1 MPNGNINS
9 DALDSLFDPKG
20 NVVLEQF
27 EDSAY
32 GTTAVLLRPE
42 SAAYR
47 AQTGLGDPYVVAYG
61 YDKETGEW
69 SHGYY
74 TSNLSYALDRANP
87 EILEKATIKWQRED
101 FEAALEEKGDVL
113 IAVLCAVD
121 NDSLPLLTAIKPDGK
136 GIYHLQTIET
146 NFILS
151 VYGKNEFELYFK
163 QRITPEKIVYYN
175 EKQGQK
181 LERLVG
187 IQFPDY
193 YSSIAPNTIIKL
205 PCCINN
211 PKTPVQNGLS
221 VHLESTADKK
231 ENWNI
236 TDELDKLGKLD
247 KQATVEHA
255 EELPFDIG
263 DSGDDNR

>member
-74 TSNLSYALDRANP
+74 TSDLSYAFDRANP
-87 EILEKATIKWQRED
+87 EILEEATIKWQRED
-101 FEAALEEKGDVL
+101 FEAALEEGGFKQSKKNLNALINKCFGMKGWKEVATQHGNEAISD
-113 IAVLCAVD
+113 A
-121 NDSLPLLTAIKPDGK
+121 LLYGNLELERNPKLAIDGK
-136 GIYHLQTIET
+136 AVVDYAMSNSKEKPGLDSSQEPKEYGIDQLMADLSNEAPET
-146 NFILS
+146 
-151 VYGKNEFELYFK
+151 GE
-163 QRITPEKIVYYN
+163 
-175 EKQGQK
+175 
-181 LERLVG
+181 
-187 IQFPDY
+187 D
-193 YSSIAPNTIIKL
+193 
-205 PCCINN
+205 N
-211 PKTPVQNGLS
+211 PGGR
-221 VHLESTADKK
+221 D
-231 ENWNI
+231 
-236 TDELDKLGKLD
+236 
-247 KQATVEHA
+247 
-255 EELPFDIG
+255 
-263 DSGDDNR
+263 

>member
-74 TSNLSYALDRANP
+74 TSNLSYAVDRANP
-87 EILEKATIKWQRED
+87 EILEEATIKWQRED
-101 FEAALEEKGDVL
+101 FEAALEEKGLEPSKRNTARMERLGDRRGQRDHRGCSTNL
-113 IAVLCAVD
+113 
-121 NDSLPLLTAIKPDGK
+121 DSSKEPKEY
-136 GIYHLQTIET
+136 GIDQLMAD
-146 NFILS
+146 LS
-151 VYGKNEFELYFK
+151 DE
-163 QRITPEKIVYYN
+163 TPETG
-175 EKQGQK
+175 EDGPGG
-181 LERLVG
+181 R
-187 IQFPDY
+187 D
-193 YSSIAPNTIIKL
+193 
-205 PCCINN
+205 
-211 PKTPVQNGLS
+211 
-221 VHLESTADKK
+221 
-231 ENWNI
+231 
-236 TDELDKLGKLD
+236 
-247 KQATVEHA
+247 
-255 EELPFDIG
+255 
-263 DSGDDNR
+263 

>member
-74 TSNLSYALDRANP
+74 TSNLSYAVDRANP
-87 EILEKATIKWQRED
+87 EMQGL
-101 FEAALEEKGDVL
+101 
-113 IAVLCAVD
+113 
-121 NDSLPLLTAIKPDGK
+121 KPARRD
-136 GIYHLQTIET
+136 
-146 NFILS
+146 
-151 VYGKNEFELYFK
+151 
-163 QRITPEKIVYYN
+163 
-175 EKQGQK
+175 
-181 LERLVG
+181 
-187 IQFPDY
+187 
-193 YSSIAPNTIIKL
+193 
-205 PCCINN
+205 
-211 PKTPVQNGLS
+211 
-221 VHLESTADKK
+221 
-231 ENWNI
+231 
-236 TDELDKLGKLD
+236 
-247 KQATVEHA
+247 
-255 EELPFDIG
+255 
-263 DSGDDNR
+263 

>member
-74 TSNLSYALDRANP
+74 TSNLSYAVDRANP
-87 EILEKATIKWQRED
+87 EILEEATIKWQRED
-101 FEAALEEKGDVL
+101 FEAALEEKGLEPSKVRTSGSIQHQGSQGDRE
-113 IAVLCAVD
+113 D
-121 NDSLPLLTAIKPDGK
+121 LPRG
-136 GIYHLQTIET
+136 Y
-146 NFILS
+146 
-151 VYGKNEFELYFK
+151 
-163 QRITPEKIVYYN
+163 
-175 EKQGQK
+175 QGHRHRD
-181 LERLVG
+181 L
-187 IQFPDY
+187 
-193 YSSIAPNTIIKL
+193 
-205 PCCINN
+205 
-211 PKTPVQNGLS
+211 
-221 VHLESTADKK
+221 
-231 ENWNI
+231 
-236 TDELDKLGKLD
+236 
-247 KQATVEHA
+247 HA
-255 EELPFDIG
+255 EQERG
-263 DSGDDNR
+263 

>member
-74 TSNLSYALDRANP
+74 TSNLSYAVDRANP
-87 EILEKATIKWQRED
+87 EILEEATIKWQRED
-101 FEAALEEKGDVL
+101 FEAALEEKGLEPSKRNMEAL
-113 IAVLCAVD
+113 IQACGKMQGWKDWATVGGNETIEDAVRDGNFERDPEL
-121 NDSLPLLTAIKPDGK
+121 AIDGIKEKPDLDSGK
-136 GIYHLQTIET
+136 EPKEYGIDQLMAD
-146 NFILS
+146 LS
-151 VYGKNEFELYFK
+151 DE
-163 QRITPEKIVYYN
+163 TPETG
-175 EKQGQK
+175 E
-181 LERLVG
+181 
-187 IQFPDY
+187 D
-193 YSSIAPNTIIKL
+193 
-205 PCCINN
+205 N
-211 PKTPVQNGLS
+211 PGGR
-221 VHLESTADKK
+221 D
-231 ENWNI
+231 
-236 TDELDKLGKLD
+236 
-247 KQATVEHA
+247 
-255 EELPFDIG
+255 
-263 DSGDDNR
+263 

>member
-74 TSNLSYALDRANP
+74 TSNLSYAVDRANP
-87 EILEKATIKWQRED
+87 EILEEATIKWQRED
-101 FEAALEEKGDVL
+101 FEAALEEKGLEPSKRNMEAL
-113 IAVLCAVD
+113 IQAC
-121 NDSLPLLTAIKPDGK
+121 GK
-136 GIYHLQTIET
+136 MQGWKDWATVGGNETIEDAVRDG
-146 NFILS
+146 NF
-151 VYGKNEFELYFK
+151 ERDPELTEEDDKPWNFDA
-163 QRITPEKIVYYN
+163 EMD
-175 EKQGQK
+175 
-181 LERLVG
+181 RLM
-187 IQFPDY
+187 
-193 YSSIAPNTIIKL
+193 
-205 PCCINN
+205 
-211 PKTPVQNGLS
+211 
-221 VHLESTADKK
+221 
-231 ENWNI
+231 
-236 TDELDKLGKLD
+236 ELDAD
-247 KQATVEHA
+247 VFWENAH
-255 EELPFDIG
+255 ELPFDIG

>member
-74 TSNLSYALDRANP
+74 TSNLSYAVDRANP
-87 EILEKATIKWQRED
+87 EILEEATIKWQRED
-101 FEAALEEKGDVL
+101 FEAALEEKGLEPSKAVEAVRGVTNPVAAVAHDV
-113 IAVLCAVD
+113 VGRG
-121 NDSLPLLTAIKPDGK
+121 LPD
-136 GIYHLQTIET
+136 
-146 NFILS
+146 
-151 VYGKNEFELYFK
+151 
-163 QRITPEKIVYYN
+163 
-175 EKQGQK
+175 
-181 LERLVG
+181 
-187 IQFPDY
+187 
-193 YSSIAPNTIIKL
+193 AP
-205 PCCINN
+205 
-211 PKTPVQNGLS
+211 
-221 VHLESTADKK
+221 
-231 ENWNI
+231 
-236 TDELDKLGKLD
+236 TD
-247 KQATVEHA
+247 
-255 EELPFDIG
+255 PI
-263 DSGDDNR
+263 R

>member
-74 TSNLSYALDRANP
+74 TSNLSYAVDRANP
-87 EILEKATIKWQRED
+87 EILEEATIKWQRED
-101 FEAALEEKGDVL
+101 FEAALEEKGL
-113 IAVLCAVD
+113 EPSKLKE
-121 NDSLPLLTAIKPDGK
+121 KPDLDSSK
-136 GIYHLQTIET
+136 EPKEYGIDQLMAD
-146 NFILS
+146 LS
-151 VYGKNEFELYFK
+151 DE
-163 QRITPEKIVYYN
+163 TPETG
-175 EKQGQK
+175 EDGPGG
-181 LERLVG
+181 R
-187 IQFPDY
+187 D
-193 YSSIAPNTIIKL
+193 
-205 PCCINN
+205 
-211 PKTPVQNGLS
+211 
-221 VHLESTADKK
+221 
-231 ENWNI
+231 
-236 TDELDKLGKLD
+236 
-247 KQATVEHA
+247 
-255 EELPFDIG
+255 
-263 DSGDDNR
+263 

>member
-74 TSNLSYALDRANP
+74 TSNLSYAVDRANP
-87 EILEKATIKWQRED
+87 EILEEATIKWQRED
-101 FEAALEEKGDVL
+101 FEAALGSKEYGIDQLMADLSDEAPETGE
-113 IAVLCAVD
+113 
-121 NDSLPLLTAIKPDGK
+121 DGP
-136 GIYHLQTIET
+136 G
-146 NFILS
+146 
-151 VYGKNEFELYFK
+151 G
-163 QRITPEKIVYYN
+163 R
-175 EKQGQK
+175 
-181 LERLVG
+181 
-187 IQFPDY
+187 D
-193 YSSIAPNTIIKL
+193 
-205 PCCINN
+205 
-211 PKTPVQNGLS
+211 
-221 VHLESTADKK
+221 
-231 ENWNI
+231 
-236 TDELDKLGKLD
+236 
-247 KQATVEHA
+247 
-255 EELPFDIG
+255 
-263 DSGDDNR
+263 